1 MFFKCYCQ
9 VIAVSC
15 SMISTARPQ
24 YLWCDGLGFGPGSSA
39 APKASQ
45 GPGHCRV
52 RDAEAPAEARREG
65 LRRWWC
71 IATPCDTLKRVW
83 HSDCVYW
90 CLSVVCCA
98 YVVMRIC
105 GTLLYVY
112 INNYIYI
119 IYILYYINIVLR
131 ISILQ
136 CLLYGISF
144 MIWRYID
151 LWYLGV
157 QTPFLPPTGCSV
169 TW

>member
-112 INNYIYI
+112 INNYIYY
-119 IYILYYINIVLR
+119 IYIILYKYSLR